1 MNQEY
6 HPLKL
11 SIPRAML
18 LAFAGFSSWAISDAL
33 VRLLK
38 EYPIK
43 DIAFITSFTVVVL
56 LLILSPWL
64 GGLKTTL
71 TQPKL
76 KLRLFR
82 GLLLSISNF
91 LSFTAFT
98 HLPLATVYAIIFII
112 PLAAK
117 ILSVILTG
125 EKINPRA
132 WAISALGFAGVLI
145 VMRPGIMPLDI
156 GVLAALGLV
165 VFFATGHVLARFIG
179 RENQTLLSMTLFQY
193 IFVSIFMAPL
203 AIPEIATLPPE
214 AILTAMSIAVFA
226 IGGSICVSNAFASA
240 PTAYVSPVHYTQM
253 LWGIGLG
260 AVLFGEYPDFWTL
273 AGAVVIIGSGLML
286 LKYGRQS
293 ASS

>member
-1 MNQEY
+1 
-6 HPLKL
+6 
-11 SIPRAML
+11 ML
-18 LAFAGFSSWAISDAL
+18 LAFAGFSAWAMSDAL
-33 VRLLK
+33 VRLLRD
-38 EYPIK
+38 YPVK
-43 DIAFITSFTVVVL
+43 DIAFITSFTVVTL

-64 GGLKTTL
+64 GGLKPTL

-76 KLRLFR
+76 KLRIFR
-82 GLLLSISNF
+82 GFLLGISNL

-112 PLAAK
+112 PLLAK
-117 ILSVILTG
+117 ILSVFWTG
-125 EKINPRA
+125 EKINARA

-145 VMRPGIMPLDI
+145 VMRPGIMPLNI

-165 VFFATGHVLARFIG
+165 AFFASGHVLARVIG

-193 IFVSIFMAPL
+193 CFVILFMAPF
-203 AIPEIATLPPE
+203 AIPAIFALPLGAT
-214 AILTAMSIAVFA
+214 LTAMSIAVFA
-226 IGGSICVSNAFASA
+226 IAGSICVSNAFASA
-240 PTAYVSPVHYTQM
+240 PTAYVSPIHYTQM

-260 AVLFGEYPDFWTL
+260 AALFGEYPDNWTL
-273 AGAVVIIGSGLML
+273 IGAGIIISSGLLL